1 MNNCTPSG
9 TSFRD
14 SLEHLI
20 AACPS
25 TILTLGAD
33 WFSCLSARAC
43 NRIGAAL
50 LLLVALPALAQAWPA
65 KPVRIITSHGAGG
78 TVDQLARTIADD
90 FGRVFGRAFV
100 VEARVG
106 ANGDVAAEQLVA
118 APADGYTLMVS
129 PHGAYV
135 TNMFL
140 RKQSFDHANAFA
152 PVTVLASVP
161 LVLVVHPSVL
171 ARNLAELLAWLKSGD
186 GRVNYASQGI
196 GSSGH
201 LAMELLMR
209 QAGFKAAHVPYRGT
223 GPATLDLLAGTVTM
237 MLDTAT
243 TALVQVRSGKV
254 RGIAVAERRRIAQA
268 PDLPTIAEVIPGFE
282 ASPWYAMSARAG
294 TAQEIVERLAAE
306 WARSVARAEVQER
319 YTRLGVELQTT
330 TPGEF
335 REYIRT
341 EYEKWGSII
350 RASGAK
356 NE

>member
-90 FGRVFGRAFV
+90 FGRAFGRAFV

-140 RKQSFDHANAFA
+140 RKQSFDHANAFS

-306 WARSVARAEVQER
+306 WARSVARVEVQER

>member
-1 MNNCTPSG
+1 M
-9 TSFRD
+9 
-14 SLEHLI
+14 
-20 AACPS
+20 
-25 TILTLGAD
+25 
-33 WFSCLSARAC
+33 RAC
-43 NRIGAAL
+43 KKIGAAL
-50 LLLVALPALAQAWPA
+50 LFLAALPALAQSWPA

-100 VEARVG
+100 VDSRVG

-129 PHGAYV
+129 PHGPYA

-140 RKQSFDHANAFA
+140 RKQSFDHATAFA
-152 PVTVLASVP
+152 PITVLATVP
-161 LVLVVHPSVL
+161 LVLVVHPSVP
-171 ARNLAELLAWLKSGD
+171 ARNFAELLPWLKAAE
-186 GRVNYASQGI
+186 GRLNYASQGI

-209 QAGFKAAHVPYRGT
+209 QAGFKAAHVPYKGT
-223 GPATLDLLAGTVTM
+223 GPATVDLLAGSVTM

-243 TALVQVRSGKV
+243 TALVHVRSGKL
-254 RGIAVAERRRIAQA
+254 RGIAVAEKRRLVQA
-268 PDLPTIAEVIPGFE
+268 PDLPAVAEAIPGFE

-294 TAQEIVERLAAE
+294 TAQELVDRLAAQ
-306 WARSVARAEVQER
+306 WASTVARREVQER
-319 YTRLGVELQTT
+319 FAKLGVELQAT

-335 REYIRT
+335 RDYIRT
-341 EYEKWGSII
+341 EYEKWGTII
-350 RASGAK
+350 RASGAR

>member
-1 MNNCTPSG
+1 M
-9 TSFRD
+9 
-14 SLEHLI
+14 
-20 AACPS
+20 
-25 TILTLGAD
+25 
-33 WFSCLSARAC
+33 RAC
-43 NRIGAAL
+43 KTIGAAL
-50 LLLVALPALAQAWPA
+50 LFLAALPALAQSWPA

-100 VEARVG
+100 VDSRVG

-118 APADGYTLMVS
+118 APADGYTLIVS
-129 PHGAYV
+129 PHGPYA

-140 RKQSFDHANAFA
+140 RKQSFDHATVFA
-152 PVTVLASVP
+152 PITVLATVP
-161 LVLVVHPSVL
+161 LVLVVHPSVP
-171 ARNLAELLAWLKSGD
+171 ARNLAELLPWLKAAD

-201 LAMELLMR
+201 LGMELLMR
-209 QAGFKAAHVPYRGT
+209 QAGFKAAHVPYKGT
-223 GPATLDLLAGTVTM
+223 GPATVDLLAGSVTM

-243 TALVQVRSGKV
+243 TALVHVRSGKL
-254 RGIAVAERRRIAQA
+254 RGIAVAEKRRLVQA
-268 PDLPTIAEVIPGFE
+268 PDLPAVAEAIPGFE

-294 TAQEIVERLAAE
+294 TAQEIVDRLAAE
-306 WARSVARAEVQER
+306 WARTVARREVQER
-319 YTRLGVELQTT
+319 FAKLGVELQAT

-335 REYIRT
+335 REYIRI
-341 EYEKWGSII
+341 EYEKWGTII

>member
-1 MNNCTPSG
+1 M
-9 TSFRD
+9 
-14 SLEHLI
+14 
-20 AACPS
+20 
-25 TILTLGAD
+25 
-33 WFSCLSARAC
+33 RAC
-43 NRIGAAL
+43 KKIGAAL
-50 LLLVALPALAQAWPA
+50 LFLAALPALAQSWPA

-100 VEARVG
+100 VDSRVG

-118 APADGYTLMVS
+118 APSDGYTLMVS
-129 PHGAYV
+129 PHGPYA

-140 RKQSFDHANAFA
+140 RKQPFDHATAFA
-152 PVTVLASVP
+152 PITVLATVP
-161 LVLVVHPSVL
+161 LVLVVHPSVP
-171 ARNLAELLAWLKSGD
+171 ARNLAELLPWLKAAD

-201 LAMELLMR
+201 LGMELLMR
-209 QAGFKAAHVPYRGT
+209 QAGFKAAHVPYKGT
-223 GPATLDLLAGTVTM
+223 GPATVDLLAGTVTM

-243 TALVQVRSGKV
+243 TALVHVRSGRL
-254 RGIAVAERRRIAQA
+254 RGIAVAEKRRLVQA
-268 PDLPTIAEVIPGFE
+268 PDLPAVAEAIPGFE

-294 TAQEIVERLAAE
+294 TAHEIVDRLAAE
-306 WARSVARAEVQER
+306 WARTVARREVQER
-319 YTRLGVELQTT
+319 FAKLGVELQAT

-341 EYEKWGSII
+341 EYEKWGTII

>member
-1 MNNCTPSG
+1 M
-9 TSFRD
+9 
-14 SLEHLI
+14 
-20 AACPS
+20 
-25 TILTLGAD
+25 
-33 WFSCLSARAC
+33 RAC
-43 NRIGAAL
+43 KKIGAAL
-50 LLLVALPALAQAWPA
+50 LFLAALPALAQSWPA

-100 VEARVG
+100 VDSRVG
-106 ANGDVAAEQLVA
+106 ANGDVAAEHLVA

-129 PHGAYV
+129 PHGPYA

-140 RKQSFDHANAFA
+140 RKQSFDHATAFA
-152 PVTVLASVP
+152 PITVLATVP
-161 LVLVVHPSVL
+161 LVLVVHPSVP
-171 ARNLAELLAWLKSGD
+171 ARNLAELLPWLRAAD

-209 QAGFKAAHVPYRGT
+209 QAGFKAAHVPYKGT
-223 GPATLDLLAGTVTM
+223 GPATVDLLAGSVTM

-243 TALVQVRSGKV
+243 TALVHVRSGKL
-254 RGIAVAERRRIAQA
+254 RGIAVAEKRRLVQA
-268 PDLPTIAEVIPGFE
+268 PDLPAVAEAIPGFE

-306 WARSVARAEVQER
+306 WARSVARREVQER
-319 YTRLGVELQTT
+319 FARLGIELQTA

-335 REYIRT
+335 REYIRV
-341 EYEKWGSII
+341 EYEKWGAII

>member
-1 MNNCTPSG
+1 M
-9 TSFRD
+9 
-14 SLEHLI
+14 
-20 AACPS
+20 
-25 TILTLGAD
+25 
-33 WFSCLSARAC
+33 RAC
-43 NRIGAAL
+43 KKIGAAL
-50 LLLVALPALAQAWPA
+50 LFLAALPALAQSWPA

-100 VEARVG
+100 VDSRVG

-129 PHGAYV
+129 PHGPYA

-140 RKQSFDHANAFA
+140 RKQSFDHATAFA
-152 PVTVLASVP
+152 PITVLATVP
-161 LVLVVHPSVL
+161 LVLVVHPSVP
-171 ARNLAELLAWLKSGD
+171 ARNFAELLPWLKAAE
-186 GRVNYASQGI
+186 GRLNYASQGI

-209 QAGFKAAHVPYRGT
+209 QAGFKAAHVPYKGT
-223 GPATLDLLAGTVTM
+223 GPATVDLLAGSVTM

-243 TALVQVRSGKV
+243 TALVHVRSGKL
-254 RGIAVAERRRIAQA
+254 RGIAVAEKRRLVQA
-268 PDLPTIAEVIPGFE
+268 PDLPAVAESIPGFE

-294 TAQEIVERLAAE
+294 TAQELVDRLAAQ
-306 WARSVARAEVQER
+306 WASTVARREVQER
-319 YTRLGVELQTT
+319 FAKLGVELQAT

-335 REYIRT
+335 RDYIRT
-341 EYEKWGSII
+341 EYEKWGTII
-350 RASGAK
+350 RASGAR